1 MINTKFLIGKII
13 ERNGY
18 NLKNLLYFVV
28 VIACT
33 LKKYVSCVWEEP
45 WVVLFSEKIAF
56 FAIQIKD
63 CIQYRKK
70 NEISGIILSGEFLT
84 FAKFCLRDL
93 NSKFSSQDK
102 VKIKN
107 ETHSGK
113 EYHIVQFQVIWFH
126 LFI

>member
-1 MINTKFLIGKII
+1 MYLKEIRFLCL
-13 ERNGY
+13 RRA
-18 NLKNLLYFVV
+18 LSCTFFRKNCFV
-28 VIACT
+28 
-33 LKKYVSCVWEEP
+33 
-45 WVVLFSEKIAF
+45 
-56 FAIQIKD
+56 AIQIKD

-107 ETHSGK
+107 ETH
-113 EYHIVQFQVIWFH
+113 IVAKSII
-126 LFI
+126 LFNFKLYDSICLFKKQ